1 MSFGSLSFFGKIGF
15 LLEKFWPSYLA
26 GAGTTLLVAIIG
38 TIIGCMIGFIV
49 GIIQT
54 IPANPNDSV
63 GKKVAL
69 KIVNAILAV
78 YVEVFRG
85 TPMMVQA
92 VVIYYGAMYISI
104 DMSMWTAAFF
114 IVSINTGAYMSET
127 MRGGIHSIDVGQ
139 TEGAKAIGMNHIQ
152 TMINVI
158 LPQAIRNIM
167 PQIGNNLI
175 INIKDCSVLSAISVT
190 ELFFVGKSVAGG
202 YYAYFESFFIVS
214 CIYLIMTVTCSR
226 ILRYTER
233 KMDGKDSYSL
243 HTDTLAYTSGMA
255 SYTIKEGE

>member
-1 MSFGSLSFFGKIGF
+1 MSFGSLSFFGQVGF
-15 LLEKFWPSYLA
+15 LLENYWPSYLA
-26 GAGTTLLVAIIG
+26 GAGTTLLIAIVG
-38 TIIGCMIGFIV
+38 TIIGCLIGFIV

-54 IPANPNDSV
+54 IPTSPNDS
-63 GKKVAL
+63 GLKKVGL
-69 KIVNAILAV
+69 KVVNAILSV

-92 VVIYYGAMYISI
+92 MVIYYGAMYINI

-114 IVSINTGAYMSET
+114 IVSINTGAYMAET
-127 MRGGIHSIDVGQ
+127 MRGGIHSIDAGQ

-152 TMINVI
+152 TMLNVI

-175 INIKDCSVLSAISVT
+175 INIKDCSVLSVISVT
-190 ELFFVGKSVAGG
+190 ELFFVGKSVAGS
-202 YYAYFESFFIVS
+202 YYATFQSFLIVS
-214 CIYLIMTVTCSR
+214 CIYLIMTVTFSR
-226 ILRYTER
+226 LLRLVER

-255 SYTIKEGE
+255 SYTIKEAE